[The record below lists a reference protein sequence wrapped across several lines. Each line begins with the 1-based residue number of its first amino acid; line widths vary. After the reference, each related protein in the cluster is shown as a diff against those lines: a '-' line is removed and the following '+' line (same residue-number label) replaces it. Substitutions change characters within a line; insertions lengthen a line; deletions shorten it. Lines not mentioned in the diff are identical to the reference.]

1 MNDDVVLQGG
11 VNAVLRRG
19 DVIHRPAGAHTP
31 TVHRLLSHLRA
42 RGFSGAP
49 APLGFDAE
57 GRELV
62 TFVAGEVH
70 DALTPAL
77 RTPELVASTG
87 SLLRR
92 LHDASADFEHTA
104 DDVWMLP
111 AQVPGE
117 VICHGDI
124 APYNSV
130 VRDGLVVGFID
141 FDTAHP
147 GPRLWDIAYAVYR
160 FAPLHAPGNPD
171 SAGDLAEQAR
181 MAAVFCDAYGVAGSA
196 VLIDTVIARLRALIA
211 YMRQQADAGNA
222 AFGRHIAD
230 GHVALYEED
239 IRYLRSQRDAMAR
252 IWASRKR
259 TTPAC

>member
-1 MNDDVVLQGG
+1 MSDDVVLHGG
-11 VNAVLRRG
+11 VNTVVRRG
-19 DVIHRPAGAHTP
+19 DVIHRPAAAHTP

-42 RGFSGAP
+42 RGFNGAP

-77 RTPELVASTG
+77 RTPELVASAG
-87 SLLRR
+87 RLLRQ

-117 VICHGDI
+117 VICHGDV

-130 VRDGLVVGFID
+130 VRDGRVVGFID

-147 GPRLWDIAYAVYR
+147 GPRLWDVAYAVYR

-171 SAGDLAEQAR
+171 HAGDLADQAA
-181 MAAVFCDAYGVAGSA
+181 MAAVFCGAYGVVPSGA
-196 VLIDTVIARLRALIA
+196 LIDTVVARLRALIA
-211 YMRQQADAGNA
+211 YLRQQAAAGNA
-222 AFGRHIAD
+222 AFASHIAD
-230 GHVALYEED
+230 GHIALYEAD
-239 IRYLRSQRDAMAR
+239 IDYLRARRDAMGR
-252 IWASRKR
+252 VWASRSGR
-259 TTPAC
+259 S